1 VKRLIGPKPAG
12 IALLAAILLLAL
24 LHVLTLLKIVPSN
37 IVWGGQIGDSSS
49 NLIILEITALL
60 VTVIFGLVVAA
71 KLDYVRSGK
80 LRNAANTGMWIVT
93 AYFFLNT
100 IGNLAS
106 GVSAENLI
114 FAPFTVLLTLL
125 SLRLAIEK

>member
-1 VKRLIGPKPAG
+1 MKRLISAKTAG
-12 IALLAAILLLAL
+12 NVLLVALALLAIFHVLILLE
-24 LHVLTLLKIVPSN
+24 IVPSN
-37 IVWGGQIGDSSS
+37 IVWGGQIGDSTS
-49 NLIILEITALL
+49 NLVVLEITALL
-60 VTVIFGLVVAA
+60 VTVIFGLVIAA
-71 KLDYVRSGK
+71 KLDYVRSGR
-80 LRNAANTGMWIVT
+80 LRKAANAGMWIVT
-93 AYFFLNT
+93 AYFLLNT